1 MGRPIEFTELKPKIW
16 QTLHATYES
25 LSASSSA
32 PGQVLAALA
41 ADLTRFGFSEGD
53 SARIAAA
60 FMKSFDSIRGALA
73 LNEADPSVPDYESAA
88 SPSGKLR
95 LALTEQDVSCMRAIL
110 ADEPSY
116 DARRLLV
123 AFAAWDRANYHRTGW
138 IRYDRQS
145 IMCLAGLSGL
155 RPRDQEA
162 LTQRLHRGCGLDM
175 QVVGSNSPIPCFR
188 LSWLEE
194 EPPTCD
200 PSNPL
205 IDLGPLSP
213 SAIAFATCETLGL
226 PPTAKPGEGKA
237 KGKGK
242 AEEGK
247 GRKKAK
253 GGGGND
259 ENENENENEKEGQ
272 SR

>member
-1 MGRPIEFTELKPKIW
+1 MSNRPMEFTELKPKIW
-16 QTLHATYES
+16 QTLHATHES
-25 LSASSSA
+25 LSSSSSTPA
-32 PGQVLAALA
+32 EVLAALT
-41 ADLTRFGFSEGD
+41 ADLARFGFSEED
-53 SARIAAA
+53 SAKIASA
-60 FMKSFDSIRGALA
+60 FKKSFDAIHDALA
-73 LNEADPSVPDYESAA
+73 CGYADPSVPEYESAA

-95 LALTEQDVSCMRAIL
+95 LTLTEQDVSCMKAIL

-123 AFAAWDRANYHRTGW
+123 AFAAWDRANPHHTGW

-162 LTQRLHRGCGLDM
+162 LTQHLHREYGLDM

-194 EPPTCD
+194 EPPIGD
-200 PSNPL
+200 PSNKPL
-205 IDLGPLSP
+205 DLGPLSP
-213 SAIAFATCETLGL
+213 SAIAYATCETLGL
-226 PPTAKPGEGKA
+226 PPTAKQAEPRKRGKTGNGRR
-237 KGKGK
+237 KK
-242 AEEGK
+242 AEEK
-247 GRKKAK
+247 E
-253 GGGGND
+253 GND
-259 ENENENENEKEGQ
+259 ATDEKKKKKEGQ

>member
-1 MGRPIEFTELKPKIW
+1 MSRPIEFTELKPKVW

-25 LSASSSA
+25 LSTSSFTSA
-32 PGQVLAALA
+32 QVLAALA
-41 ADLTRFGFSEGD
+41 ADLLQFGFSESD
-53 SARIAAA
+53 SERIADA
-60 FMKSFDSIRGALA
+60 FMKSFDSIRDALA
-73 LNEADPSVPDYESAA
+73 ANEADPSVPDYESAA

-95 LALTEQDVSCMRAIL
+95 LTLTEQDVSCMKAIL

-123 AFAAWDRANYHRTGW
+123 SFAAWDRANYHHTGW

-145 IMCLAGLSGL
+145 IMCLAGLSSL

-162 LTQRLHRGCGLDM
+162 LTQLLHREYGLDM

-194 EPPTCD
+194 EPPVGD
-200 PSNPL
+200 PFNAL
-205 IDLGPLSP
+205 LDLGPLSP

-226 PPTAKPGEGKA
+226 PPTAKPAKRE
-237 KGKGK
+237 KGKRK
-242 AEEGK
+242 A
-247 GRKKAK
+247 GRKKAAPK
-253 GGGGND
+253 GGNEPNGEND
-259 ENENENENEKEGQ
+259 KNDKEGQ

>member
-1 MGRPIEFTELKPKIW
+1 MSRPIEFTELKPKVW

-25 LSASSSA
+25 LLSSSST
-32 PGQVLAALA
+32 PDQVLAALA
-41 ADLTRFGFSEGD
+41 ADLPQFGFSEGD
-53 SARIAAA
+53 SSRIAAA
-60 FMKSFDSIRGALA
+60 FMKSFDSIRDALA

-95 LALTEQDVSCMRAIL
+95 LTLSEQDISCMKAIL

-123 AFAAWDRANYHRTGW
+123 AFAAWDRANYHHTGW

-145 IMCLAGLSGL
+145 IMCLAGLSSL

-162 LTQRLHRGCGLDM
+162 LTQHLHREYGLDM

-194 EPPTCD
+194 EPPVGD
-200 PSNPL
+200 PSNQL
-205 IDLGPLSP
+205 LDLGPLSP

-226 PPTAKPGEGKA
+226 PPTAKPAEKGGGK
-237 KGKGK
+237 KGKGERKKKAK
-242 AEEGK
+242 AEEG
-247 GRKKAK
+247 
-253 GGGGND
+253 ND
-259 ENENENENEKEGQ
+259 ATHKEEP
-272 SR
+272 SK

>member
-25 LSASSSA
+25 LLSSSST
-32 PGQVLAALA
+32 PDQVLAALA
-41 ADLTRFGFSEGD
+41 ADLPQFGFSEGD
-53 SARIAAA
+53 SSRIAAA
-60 FMKSFDSIRGALA
+60 FMKSFDCIRDALA
-73 LNEADPSVPDYESAA
+73 LNEDNPAVPDYESAA

-95 LALTEQDVSCMRAIL
+95 LTLSEQDISCMKAIL

-123 AFAAWDRANYHRTGW
+123 AFAAWDRANYHHTGW

-145 IMCLAGLSGL
+145 IMCLAGLSSL

-162 LTQRLHRGCGLDM
+162 LTQHLHREYGLDM

-194 EPPTCD
+194 EPPVGD
-200 PSNPL
+200 PSNQL
-205 IDLGPLSP
+205 LDLGPLSP

-226 PPTAKPGEGKA
+226 PPTAKPEEAKA

-242 AEEGK
+242 
-247 GRKKAK
+247 RKKRAGTK
-253 GGGGND
+253 EGND
-259 ENENENENEKEGQ
+259 ANANANANANDKEGQ